1 MGAMAAV
8 MTGLSPDVSFT
19 AAPSDGFNSASGANN
34 LSGRTYYR
42 YTGSQPATAD
52 TAASGTL
59 LGTLT
64 LSSDAFAAASAGA
77 IAINSVTSDTNADAS
92 GTAGY
97 VRFYRTGDTAPGSAG
112 NGTTDRRL
120 DLLIGTDISI
130 DNASVVAGGTIALSA
145 YTLTHA

>member
-1 MGAMAAV
+1 MTV
-8 MTGLSPDVSFT
+8 RHSTGLRNYILDSGFAT
-19 AAPSDGFNSASGANN
+19 AFDTT
-34 LSGRTYYR
+34 GRVNV

-64 LSSDAFAAASAGA
+64 LASDAFTAASSGA
-77 IAINSVTSDTNADAS
+77 VTINTVTSDTSADAT

-120 DLLIGTDISI
+120 DLAIGTDITI
-130 DNASVVAGGTIALSA
+130 DNASVVAGGTIALSS
-145 YTLTHA
+145 LTYNAPT

>member
-1 MGAMAAV
+1 MAV
-8 MTGLSPDVSFT
+8 R
-19 AAPSDGFNSASGANN
+19 
-34 LSGRTYYR
+34 LSGGLKNFALDSGLGTAFDGGTGRINV
-42 YTGSQPATAD
+42 YTGAQPATAD

-64 LSSDAFAAASAGA
+64 LSSDSFAAASSGA
-77 IAINSVTSDTNADAS
+77 IAINSVTSDTSADNS

-112 NGTTDRRL
+112 GATDRRL

-130 DNASVVAGGTIALSA
+130 DNASIVAGGTIALSG
-145 YTLTHA
+145 YTLTHGG

>member
-1 MGAMAAV
+1 MAV
-8 MTGLSPDVSFT
+8 RTSTGLKTYALDSGLKT
-19 AAPSDGFNSASGANN
+19 AFDTT
-34 LSGRTYYR
+34 GRINV
-42 YTGSQPATAD
+42 YTGAQPATAD

-64 LSSDAFAAASAGA
+64 LSATSFGAASAGA
-77 IAINSVTSDTNADAS
+77 IAIATVTSDTSADAS

-130 DNASVVAGGTIALSA
+130 DNAAIVLGGTIALSS

>member
-1 MGAMAAV
+1 MAV
-8 MTGLSPDVSFT
+8 RLSTGLRN
-19 AAPSDGFNSASGANN
+19 AAIDGGIGAAFDTT
-34 LSGRTYYR
+34 GRINV
-42 YTGSQPATAD
+42 YTGAQPASAD

-64 LSSDAFAAASAGA
+64 MSADAFAAATGGA
-77 IAINSVTSDTNADAS
+77 AAINAVTSDTSADAS

-120 DLLIGTDISI
+120 DLLIGTDITI
-130 DNASVVAGGTIALSA
+130 DNAAIVAGGTISMTS
-145 YTLTHA
+145 YTITQPTG

>member
-1 MGAMAAV
+1 MAV
-8 MTGLSPDVSFT
+8 RTSTGLKTFALDSGLKT
-19 AAPSDGFNSASGANN
+19 AFDTT
-34 LSGRTYYR
+34 GRINV
-42 YTGSQPATAD
+42 YTGAQPATAD

-64 LSSDAFAAASAGA
+64 MAATSFGAASAGA
-77 IAINSVTSDTNADAS
+77 MAIGAVTSDTSADAS

-120 DLLIGTDISI
+120 DLLVGTDISI
-130 DNASVVAGGTIALSA
+130 DNAAIVLGGTIALSS

>member
-1 MGAMAAV
+1 MAV
-8 MTGLSPDVSFT
+8 RTSTGLKNFALDSGLAT
-19 AAPSDGFNSASGANN
+19 AFDTT
-34 LSGRTYYR
+34 GRINV
-42 YTGSQPATAD
+42 YTGAQPATAD

-64 LSSDAFAAASAGA
+64 LSSDSFAAASSGA
-77 IAINSVTSDTNADAS
+77 IAINSVTSDTSADAT

-130 DNASVVAGGTIALSA
+130 DNASVVTGGTIALSA
-145 YTLTHA
+145 YTLTHG

>member
-1 MGAMAAV
+1 MAV
-8 MTGLSPDVSFT
+8 RLSTGLKTFALDSGLAT
-19 AAPSDGFNSASGANN
+19 AFDTT
-34 LSGRTYYR
+34 GRINV
-42 YTGSQPATAD
+42 YTGAQPASAD

-64 LSSDAFAAASAGA
+64 LSSDSFAAASAGA
-77 IAINSVTSDTNADAS
+77 IAINSVTSDTSADAT

-130 DNASVVAGGTIALSA
+130 DNASVVTGGTIALSA
-145 YTLTHA
+145 YTLTHG